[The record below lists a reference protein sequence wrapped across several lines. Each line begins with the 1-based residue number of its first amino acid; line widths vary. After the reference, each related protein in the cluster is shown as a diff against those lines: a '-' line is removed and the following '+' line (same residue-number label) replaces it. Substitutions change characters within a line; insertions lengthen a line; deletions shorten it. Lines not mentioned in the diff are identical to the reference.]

1 VYEHSYQSVKT
12 ERFAGPGR
20 TPSAWSR
27 LARTASEGGCEP
39 PVDLR
44 GAEALHLDELAA
56 PRPAGDDGDLLESD
70 SERLG
75 EERDEL
81 AVGAAAF
88 GRRGDSGSPA
98 AAVTADELA
107 PRRSRGDGQL
117 DSGHVRETDTLLTQW
132 LPVRTKVE
140 ELPESRVRLEV
151 EVPEEDVKHAIE
163 HAASDLAASLR
174 IPGFRKGKAPVQ
186 VVAARVGRE
195 ALWDEAVRSHLD
207 GWFWNAAAT
216 SGVRPVASPEV
227 DVGETP
233 PEEGQT
239 FRFTATVAVVPRPR
253 LGEWTEL
260 EVGAPEAEVPTE
272 LLDAELDRL
281 RQAVAELAP
290 ADHRPAQPGD
300 VVVIDMEG
308 AEIGATQRDY
318 ALEVGSG
325 RLVDEIEAALVGM
338 SAGESKEAEFELAD
352 EEKAT
357 VTVTVKG
364 IQEKVLP
371 PLDDELAQAASEFET
386 LAELRSDIE
395 ARLREQLEAELEL
408 KLRQDAVDALVAA
421 SSFDSIDPMVE
432 RRTAE
437 LATGFVRSLERR
449 GLSLEVYLSMTGQTQ
464 EQIVGRLRA
473 EAEQAL
479 KRELVLEAV
488 ADRLELEVTDE
499 EIEALV
505 REEAGENGEDPDAF
519 LAAARDGGGFE
530 QLRSDLRM
538 RKALDAV
545 VGDVKR
551 IPVEL
556 AAAREKLWT
565 PEKEKAPTEMKI
577 WTPGSEGGT

>member
-1 VYEHSYQSVKT
+1 M
-12 ERFAGPGR
+12 
-20 TPSAWSR
+20 
-27 LARTASEGGCEP
+27 
-39 PVDLR
+39 
-44 GAEALHLDELAA
+44 
-56 PRPAGDDGDLLESD
+56 
-70 SERLG
+70 
-75 EERDEL
+75 
-81 AVGAAAF
+81 
-88 GRRGDSGSPA
+88 
-98 AAVTADELA
+98 
-107 PRRSRGDGQL
+107 
-117 DSGHVRETDTLLTQW
+117 LLTQW
-132 LPVRTKVE
+132 LAVRTKVE

-163 HAASDLAASLR
+163 HAASDLAESLR

-233 PEEGQT
+233 PEEGET
-239 FRFTATVAVVPRPR
+239 FRFTATVAVVPKPE
-253 LGEWTEL
+253 LAEWTEL
-260 EVGAPEAEVPTE
+260 EVGAPEAEVPAE
-272 LLDAELDRL
+272 LVDAELERL
-281 RQAVAELAP
+281 RETAAELAP
-290 ADHRPAQPGD
+290 ADHRPAQEGD

-318 ALEVGSG
+318 AVELGSG
-325 RLVDEIEAALVGM
+325 RLVDEIEAPLVGM
-338 SAGESKEAEFELAD
+338 STGESKEVEFELAD
-352 EEKAT
+352 EQRAT
-357 VTVTVKG
+357 VTVAVKG
-364 IQEKVLP
+364 IREKVLP
-371 PLDDELAQAASEFET
+371 PLDDELAQAVSEFET

-395 ARLREQLEAELEL
+395 ARLREQLEVELEL

-421 SSFDSIDPMVE
+421 SKFDSIEPMVE

-437 LATGFVRSLERR
+437 LASGFVRSLERR
-449 GLSLEVYLSMTGQTQ
+449 GLSLETYLAMTGQTQ
-464 EQIVGRLRA
+464 EQIIGRLRS

-479 KRELVLEAV
+479 KRELALDAV
-488 ADRLELEVTDE
+488 ADRLELEVADE

-505 REEAGENGEDPDAF
+505 RAEAEESGEDPDAF
-519 LAAARDGGGFE
+519 LAAARNGAGFE

-538 RKALDAV
+538 RKALDEV
-545 VGDVKR
+545 VAGVKR

-577 WTPGSEGGT
+577 WTPGSEGGI

>member
-1 VYEHSYQSVKT
+1 M
-12 ERFAGPGR
+12 
-20 TPSAWSR
+20 
-27 LARTASEGGCEP
+27 
-39 PVDLR
+39 
-44 GAEALHLDELAA
+44 
-56 PRPAGDDGDLLESD
+56 
-70 SERLG
+70 
-75 EERDEL
+75 
-81 AVGAAAF
+81 
-88 GRRGDSGSPA
+88 
-98 AAVTADELA
+98 
-107 PRRSRGDGQL
+107 
-117 DSGHVRETDTLLTQW
+117 LLTQW
-132 LPVRTKVE
+132 LAVRTKVE

-163 HAASDLAASLR
+163 HAASDLAESLR

-233 PEEGQT
+233 PEEGET
-239 FRFTATVAVVPRPR
+239 FRFTATVAVVPKPE
-253 LGEWTEL
+253 LAEWTEL
-260 EVGAPEAEVPTE
+260 EVGAPEAELPAE
-272 LLDAELDRL
+272 LVDAELERL
-281 RQAVAELAP
+281 RETAAELAP
-290 ADHRPAQPGD
+290 ADHRPAQEGD

-318 ALEVGSG
+318 AVELGSG
-325 RLVDEIEAALVGM
+325 RLVDEIEAALVGI
-338 SAGESKEAEFELAD
+338 STGESKEVEFELAD
-352 EEKAT
+352 EQKAT
-357 VTVTVKG
+357 VTVAVKG

-395 ARLREQLEAELEL
+395 ARLREQLEVELEL

-421 SSFDSIDPMVE
+421 STFDSIEPMVE
-432 RRTAE
+432 RRTVE

-449 GLSLEVYLSMTGQTQ
+449 GLSLETYLAMTGQTQ
-464 EQIVGRLRA
+464 EQIIGRLRS

-479 KRELVLEAV
+479 KRELALDAV
-488 ADRLELEVTDE
+488 ADRLELEVADE

-505 REEAGENGEDPDAF
+505 REEAEESGEDPDAF
-519 LAAARDGGGFE
+519 LAAARNGTGFE
-530 QLRSDLRM
+530 QLRGDLRM

-545 VGDVKR
+545 VAGVKR

>member
-1 VYEHSYQSVKT
+1 M
-12 ERFAGPGR
+12 
-20 TPSAWSR
+20 
-27 LARTASEGGCEP
+27 
-39 PVDLR
+39 
-44 GAEALHLDELAA
+44 
-56 PRPAGDDGDLLESD
+56 
-70 SERLG
+70 
-75 EERDEL
+75 
-81 AVGAAAF
+81 
-88 GRRGDSGSPA
+88 
-98 AAVTADELA
+98 
-107 PRRSRGDGQL
+107 
-117 DSGHVRETDTLLTQW
+117 LLTQW
-132 LPVRTKVE
+132 LAVRTKVE

-151 EVPEEDVKHAIE
+151 EVPEADVKHAIE
-163 HAASDLAASLR
+163 HAASDLAESLR

-233 PEEGQT
+233 PEEGET
-239 FRFTATVAVVPRPR
+239 FRFTATVAVVPKPE
-253 LGEWTEL
+253 LAEWSEL
-260 EVGAPEAEVPTE
+260 EVGAPEAEVPPE
-272 LLDAELDRL
+272 LVDAELERL
-281 RQAVAELAP
+281 RQTVAELAP

-308 AEIGATQRDY
+308 AEIGAIQRDY
-318 ALEVGSG
+318 AVEVGSG
-325 RLVDEIEAALVGM
+325 RLLEEVEVALVGM
-338 SAGESKEAEFELAD
+338 PAGESKEVEFELAD
-352 EEKAT
+352 DQKATAT
-357 VTVTVKG
+357 VTVKT

-371 PLDDELAQAASEFET
+371 PIDDELAQAASEFET

-395 ARLREQLEAELEL
+395 TQLRQQLEAELEL
-408 KLRQDAVDALVAA
+408 RLRQDAVDALVAA
-421 SSFDSIDPMVE
+421 SRFDSLEPMVE

-449 GLSLEVYLSMTGQTQ
+449 GLSLEVYLAMTSQTQ
-464 EQIVGRLRA
+464 EEIVGRLRA

-479 KRELVLEAV
+479 KRELALDAV
-488 ADRLELEVTDE
+488 ADRLELEVADD

-505 REEAGENGEDPDAF
+505 RDEAEETGEDPEAF
-519 LAAARDGGGFE
+519 LTAARDGAGFE
-530 QLRSDLRM
+530 QLRGDLRM

-545 VGDVKR
+545 VAGVKR

>member
-1 VYEHSYQSVKT
+1 M
-12 ERFAGPGR
+12 
-20 TPSAWSR
+20 
-27 LARTASEGGCEP
+27 AS
-39 PVDLR
+39 
-44 GAEALHLDELAA
+44 
-56 PRPAGDDGDLLESD
+56 RPAGGDRD
-70 SERLG
+70 PIAPDPERPG

-81 AVGAAAF
+81 AVRPAAF
-88 GRRGDSGSPA
+88 GRGGDTRPPPA
-98 AAVTADELA
+98 AVAADELA
-107 PRRSRGDGQL
+107 PGRARRDGQL
-117 DSGHVRETDTLLTQW
+117 DPGHARETDMLLTQW
-132 LPVRTKVE
+132 LAVRTKVE

-151 EVPEEDVKHAIE
+151 EVPEEDVQHAIE
-163 HAASDLAASLR
+163 HAASDLAESLR

-195 ALWDEAVRSHLD
+195 ALWEEAVRSHLD

-239 FRFTATVAVVPRPR
+239 FRFTATVAVVPKPE
-253 LGEWTEL
+253 LAEWTEL
-260 EVGAPEAEVPTE
+260 EVGAPEAEVPPE
-272 LLDAELDRL
+272 LVDAELERL
-281 RQAVAELAP
+281 RQTVAELAP
-290 ADHRPAQPGD
+290 ADHRPVQPGD

-308 AEIGATQRDY
+308 AEIGAIQRDY
-318 ALEVGSG
+318 AVEVGSG
-325 RLVDEIEAALVGM
+325 RLLDEIEAALAGM
-338 SAGESKEAEFELAD
+338 SAGESKEVEFELAD
-352 EEKAT
+352 EQKAT
-357 VTVTVKG
+357 VDGHASRT

-421 SSFDSIDPMVE
+421 STFDSLEPMVE

-449 GLSLEVYLSMTGQTQ
+449 GLSLEVYLAMTGQTQ
-464 EQIVGRLRA
+464 EEIVGRLRA

-479 KRELVLEAV
+479 KRELALDAV
-488 ADRLELEVTDE
+488 ADRLELEVADE
-499 EIEALV
+499 EIETLV
-505 REEAGENGEDPDAF
+505 REEAEETGEDPEAF
-519 LAAARDGGGFE
+519 LAAARDGAGFE
-530 QLRSDLRM
+530 QLRGDLRM

-545 VGDVKR
+545 VAGVKR

>member
-1 VYEHSYQSVKT
+1 M
-12 ERFAGPGR
+12 
-20 TPSAWSR
+20 
-27 LARTASEGGCEP
+27 
-39 PVDLR
+39 
-44 GAEALHLDELAA
+44 
-56 PRPAGDDGDLLESD
+56 
-70 SERLG
+70 
-75 EERDEL
+75 
-81 AVGAAAF
+81 
-88 GRRGDSGSPA
+88 
-98 AAVTADELA
+98 
-107 PRRSRGDGQL
+107 
-117 DSGHVRETDTLLTQW
+117 LLTQW
-132 LPVRTKVE
+132 LAVRTKVE

-163 HAASDLAASLR
+163 HAASDLAESLR

-233 PEEGQT
+233 PEEGET
-239 FRFTATVAVVPRPR
+239 FRFTATVAVVPKPE
-253 LGEWTEL
+253 LAEWTEL
-260 EVGAPEAEVPTE
+260 EVGAPEAEVPPE
-272 LLDAELDRL
+272 LVGAELERL
-281 RQAVAELAP
+281 RETAAELAP
-290 ADHRPAQPGD
+290 ADYRPAQEGD
-300 VVVIDMEG
+300 VAVIDMEG

-318 ALEVGSG
+318 AVELGSG

-338 SAGESKEAEFELAD
+338 STGESKEVEFELAD
-352 EEKAT
+352 EQKAT
-357 VTVTVKG
+357 VTVAVKG

-395 ARLREQLEAELEL
+395 ARLREQLEVELEL

-421 SSFDSIDPMVE
+421 STFDSIEPMVE

-449 GLSLEVYLSMTGQTQ
+449 GLSLETYLAMTGQTQ
-464 EQIVGRLRA
+464 EQIIGRLGS

-479 KRELVLEAV
+479 KRELALDAV
-488 ADRLELEVTDE
+488 ADRLELEVADE

-505 REEAGENGEDPDAF
+505 REEAEESGEDPDAF
-519 LAAARDGGGFE
+519 LAAARNGTGFE
-530 QLRSDLRM
+530 QLRGDLRM

-545 VGDVKR
+545 VAGVKR

>member
-1 VYEHSYQSVKT
+1 VD
-12 ERFAGPGR
+12 RGRAGPLLE
-20 TPSAWSR
+20 SR
-27 LARTASEGGCEP
+27 FEP

-44 GAEALHLDELAA
+44 AAEALDLDELAA
-56 PRPAGDDGDLLESD
+56 AGSAGHDRDRVTPD

-81 AVGAAAF
+81 VIGPAAL
-88 GRRGDSGSPA
+88 GRGGDSGSPP
-98 AAVTADELA
+98 AAVATDELA
-107 PRRSRGDGQL
+107 PSRARRDGQL

-132 LPVRTKVE
+132 LAVRTKVE

-207 GWFWNAAAT
+207 GWFWNAATT

-227 DVGETP
+227 DVGQTP
-233 PEEGQT
+233 PEDGQT
-239 FRFTATVAVVPRPR
+239 FRFTATVAVVPKPR
-253 LGEWTEL
+253 LADWAEL
-260 EVGAPEAEVPTE
+260 EVGAPEAELPAE
-272 LLDAELDRL
+272 LVDTELDRL
-281 RQAVAELAP
+281 RQTVAELAP
-290 ADHRPAQPGD
+290 ADHRPVQPGD
-300 VVVIDMEG
+300 VAVVDIEG

-338 SAGESKEAEFELAD
+338 SAGESEEVEFELED
-352 EEKAT
+352 DQKAT
-357 VTVTVKG
+357 VTVTVKE

-371 PLDDELAQAASEFET
+371 PLDDELAEAASEFET

-421 SSFDSIDPMVE
+421 STFDSLEPLVE

-449 GLSLEVYLSMTGQTQ
+449 GLGLEVYLSMTGQTQ
-464 EQIVGRLRA
+464 EQVVGRLRA

-479 KRELVLEAV
+479 KRELALDAV
-488 ADRLELEVTDE
+488 ADQLELEVADE
-499 EIEALV
+499 EIEALI
-505 REEAGENGEDPDAF
+505 REEAGETGEDPDAF
-519 LAAARDGGGFE
+519 LAAAHDGGGFE

-538 RKALDAV
+538 RKALDTV
-545 VGDVKR
+545 VAGVKR

-577 WTPGSEGGT
+577 WTPGSEGGK

>member
-1 VYEHSYQSVKT
+1 M
-12 ERFAGPGR
+12 
-20 TPSAWSR
+20 
-27 LARTASEGGCEP
+27 
-39 PVDLR
+39 
-44 GAEALHLDELAA
+44 
-56 PRPAGDDGDLLESD
+56 
-70 SERLG
+70 
-75 EERDEL
+75 
-81 AVGAAAF
+81 
-88 GRRGDSGSPA
+88 
-98 AAVTADELA
+98 
-107 PRRSRGDGQL
+107 
-117 DSGHVRETDTLLTQW
+117 LLTQW
-132 LPVRTKVE
+132 LAVRTKVE

-163 HAASDLAASLR
+163 HAASDLAESLR

-186 VVAARVGRE
+186 VVAARIGRE

-207 GWFWNAAAT
+207 AWFWNAAAT
-216 SGVRPVASPEV
+216 SGVRPVATPDV

-233 PEEGQT
+233 PEEGQS
-239 FRFTATVAVVPRPR
+239 FRFTATVAVVPKPE
-253 LGEWTEL
+253 LAEWTEL
-260 EVGAPEAEVPTE
+260 EVGTPEADVPEE
-272 LLDAELDRL
+272 LVDAELERL
-281 RQAVAELAP
+281 RQTVAELAP
-290 ADHRPAQPGD
+290 ADHRPVQPGD

-308 AEIGATQRDY
+308 AEIDVTQRDY
-318 ALEVGSG
+318 VVEVGSG

-338 SAGESKEAEFELAD
+338 AVGESKQVEFELAD
-352 EEKAT
+352 EQKAT
-357 VTVTVKG
+357 VTVAVKG

-371 PLDDELAQAASEFET
+371 PLDDELARAASEFET

-421 SSFDSIDPMVE
+421 SRFDSLEPMVD
-432 RRTAE
+432 RRAAE

-449 GLSLEVYLSMTGQTQ
+449 GLSLEVYLAMTGQTQ
-464 EQIVGRLRA
+464 EEIVGRLRA

-479 KRELVLEAV
+479 KRELALDAV

-505 REEAGENGEDPDAF
+505 REEAEETGGDPEAF
-519 LAAARDGGGFE
+519 LAAARDGAGFE
-530 QLRSDLRM
+530 QLRGDLRM

-545 VGDVKR
+545 VAGVKP
-551 IPVEL
+551 IPIEL